1 MDGKTSR
8 VLIIKMHAQT
18 KSPRQTR
25 QEPTG
30 FCFREEGSLDV
41 FVEGVTS
48 AAVCLLWKLAL
59 EVI

>member
-1 MDGKTSR
+1 
-8 VLIIKMHAQT
+8 MHAQT